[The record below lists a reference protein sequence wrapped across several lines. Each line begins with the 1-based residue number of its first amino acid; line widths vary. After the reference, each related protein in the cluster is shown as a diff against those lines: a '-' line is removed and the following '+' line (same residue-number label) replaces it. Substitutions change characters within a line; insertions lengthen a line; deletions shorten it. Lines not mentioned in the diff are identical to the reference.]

1 MANLEQVR
9 FVTEQYYELQGLRW
23 VIWGFVCI
31 AIALEDIGV
40 IPKAALL
47 LAVLPL
53 GMAGF
58 IGVTA
63 WYMRRYGT
71 VVGAKRGY
79 GPYAW
84 SLLAIPALIGG
95 MLIDKY
101 LGARPLVM
109 PFMFALWFLVQFW
122 MVGRK
127 WRAHY
132 LVIALLI
139 GLANLLIGLSAWP
152 EGSPLLNRTFVPWML
167 AGLAM
172 IAGGWLD
179 DALIARTLCGKAAQD
194 VGTV

>member
-1 MANLEQVR
+1 MATLEQVK
-9 FVTEQYYELQGLRW
+9 FVTEQYNELQGLRW

-47 LAVLPL
+47 LAVLPP

-63 WYMRRYGT
+63 WYMWRYGSA
-71 VVGAKRGY
+71 VGAKRGY

-101 LGARPLVM
+101 LGTRPFVM
-109 PFMFALWFLVQFW
+109 PLIFALWFLVQVDMAGQRRMYYLW
-122 MVGRK
+122 LSLAMIIVNHAVG
-127 WRAHY
+127 
-132 LVIALLI
+132 VT
-139 GLANLLIGLSAWP
+139 AWP
-152 EGSPLLNRTFVPWML
+152 QGSVLLNRTFVTWLL
-167 AGLAM
+167 AGAAM
-172 IAGGWLD
+172 IAGGWFDHL
-179 DALIARTLCGKAAQD
+179 LLARTLGGKALED
-194 VGTV
+194 VRTV

>member
-1 MANLEQVR
+1 MATLEQVK
-9 FVTEQYYELQGLRW
+9 FVTEQYNELQGLRW

-31 AIALEDIGV
+31 AIALEDVGV

-101 LGARPLVM
+101 LGTRPFVM
-109 PFMFALWFLVQFW
+109 PLIFALWFLMQVDMAGQRRMYYLW
-122 MVGRK
+122 LSLAMIIVNHAVG
-127 WRAHY
+127 
-132 LVIALLI
+132 VT
-139 GLANLLIGLSAWP
+139 AWP
-152 EGSPLLNRTFVPWML
+152 QGSVLLNRTFVTWML
-167 AGLAM
+167 AGAAM
-172 IAGGWLD
+172 IAGGWFDHL
-179 DALIARTLCGKAAQD
+179 LLARTLGGKVTED
-194 VGTV
+194 VRTV